1 MKKRTLKVGKFQR
14 HYATNGILMSREQKK
29 LIEIPEGTLV
39 EILKARRQSHLC
51 SVRCIVADE
60 ETGQR
65 ALGSGRKAVD
75 TCIAIPAEYL
85 PKLKVEGVEPKA
97 KKGGK
102 KGTKVAAPVVAAEPE
117 VGAGV
122 GPADLQPAEVPAP
135 AVAEAPAPEAAPVE
149 QPAPVEA
156 AV

>member
-1 MKKRTLKVGKFQR
+1 
-14 HYATNGILMSREQKK
+14 MSREQKK

-51 SVRCIVADE
+51 SVRCVVADE

-85 PKLKVEGVEPKA
+85 PKLKIEGVEPKA
-97 KKGGK
+97 AKAKGGK
-102 KGTKVAAPVVAAEPE
+102 KGTKATAAPVVAVEPE
-117 VGAGV
+117 VAAGV

-135 AVAEAPAPEAAPVE
+135 AEQPAPAAVEAQAE
-149 QPAPVEA
+149 QPAPAPVEA